1 MRESIEELIVL
12 TECRLKLATVGDT
25 YSISNAVQ
33 SQAELIAEENK
44 QEKAALIKE
53 YSAEDLSA

>member
-1 MRESIEELIVL
+1 MRESIEEMIVL

-33 SQAELIAEENK
+33 SQAELIVEENK
-44 QEKAALIKE
+44 QEKAALIEE
-53 YSAEDLSA
+53 YTVEAPSA